1 MAALE
6 EKAKREPVKAC
17 ASSQMSVY
25 DGVEH
30 WAKCEAGERVNGTG
44 TERTDAYADGF
55 DLAAG
60 S

>member
-6 EKAKREPVKAC
+6 EKAKWEPVRAC

-30 WAKCEAGERVNGTG
+30 WVKREAGERVNGAG
-44 TERTDAYADGF
+44 TERTGAYEGGF
-55 DLAAG
+55 DLTAR

>member
-6 EKAKREPVKAC
+6 EKAKWGPVKAC

-30 WAKCEAGERVNGTG
+30 WAKREAGERENGAG
-44 TERTDAYADGF
+44 TERIDAYADGF
-55 DLAAG
+55 DLVAG
-60 S
+60 I

>member
-6 EKAKREPVKAC
+6 EKAKSEPVKAC

-30 WAKCEAGERVNGTG
+30 WAKREAGERENGAG

-55 DLAAG
+55 DLVAG
-60 S
+60 I

>member
-6 EKAKREPVKAC
+6 KKVKREPVKAC

-30 WAKCEAGERVNGTG
+30 WAKREAGERVNGTG
-44 TERTDAYADGF
+44 TERAGAYADGF

>member
-6 EKAKREPVKAC
+6 EEAKWEPVKAC

-30 WAKCEAGERVNGTG
+30 WAKREAGERENGAG
-44 TERTDAYADGF
+44 TERIDAYADGF
-55 DLAAG
+55 DLVAG
-60 S
+60 I